1 MYKEHYELR
10 KVRNPEDLGKPGKP
24 YCVTHYIPKDGGTW
38 IACGGSKYF
47 ETQAEAEAFFAIQRP
62 GSQELVAAGPF
73 ALMEQ
78 VFRIGNVVFG
88 TGHDIFSLF
97 AKESGIIIFC

>member
-47 ETQAEAEAFFAIQRP
+47 ETQAEAEAFLHA
-62 GSQELVAAGPF
+62 QEDRLK
-73 ALMEQ
+73 
-78 VFRIGNVVFG
+78 
-88 TGHDIFSLF
+88 
-97 AKESGIIIFC
+97 AKEGAKV